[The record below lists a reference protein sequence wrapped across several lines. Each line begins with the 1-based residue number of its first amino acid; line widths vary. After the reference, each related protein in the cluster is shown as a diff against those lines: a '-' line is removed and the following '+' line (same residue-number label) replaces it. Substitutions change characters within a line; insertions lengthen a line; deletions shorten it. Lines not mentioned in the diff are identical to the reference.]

1 MSITKRQAEDFVHFG
16 EEHYLNIKML
26 KNMNYM
32 FLFVNMNKEQSF

>member
-26 KNMNYM
+26 KNMNY
-32 FLFVNMNKEQSF
+32 LYWGAA